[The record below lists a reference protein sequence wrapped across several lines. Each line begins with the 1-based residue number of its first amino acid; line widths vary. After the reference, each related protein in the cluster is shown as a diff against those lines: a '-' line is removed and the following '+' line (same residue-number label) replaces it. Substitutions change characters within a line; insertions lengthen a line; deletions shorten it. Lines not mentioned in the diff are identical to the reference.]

1 MNKGRDN
8 SLWKGFL
15 CSIMTHC
22 THCREM
28 RERWGSETRGEKR
41 ETLNHSLGVLL
52 LLLWF
57 LFFSLFKRGEIRLSW
72 NKGGRG
78 GVRGRGGGIGIRIC
92 TLTKSRPTTTK
103 PELCVSSLQHLSE
116 SSHPKPT
123 TGRLLST
130 LYSLSSVFYLQI
142 SPNLR
147 PPQTP
152 LCFLLNV
159 FSLQQNLINIQNGVK

>member
-1 MNKGRDN
+1 MREWDKGR
-8 SLWKGFL
+8 
-15 CSIMTHC
+15 
-22 THCREM
+22 E
-28 RERWGSETRGEKR
+28 ERNIYLKPQPRCAAAAAVVS
-41 ETLNHSLGVLL
+41 
-52 LLLWF
+52 
-57 LFFSLFKRGEIRLSW
+57 FFFFFQAWRDPSFVEQGRK
-72 NKGGRG
+72 RG